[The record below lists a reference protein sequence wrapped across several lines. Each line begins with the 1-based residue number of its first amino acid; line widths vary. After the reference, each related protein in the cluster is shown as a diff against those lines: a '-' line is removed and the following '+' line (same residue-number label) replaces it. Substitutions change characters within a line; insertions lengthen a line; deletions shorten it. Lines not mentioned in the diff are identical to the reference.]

1 MSLTDIGI
9 ASGDLNSASLPE
21 FSPAYRVYSSVQ
33 GIFYRL
39 SCFLRTCNGPV
50 AGRNNRPATGSLY
63 IALCRHDDDGSKVQ
77 SSDGRFVSL
86 RLYDSLPLL
95 LSENQTDIGKHARD
109 GHPPRETDFFLGIFY
124 IVNLGDNAI
133 GLETGDSSVKV
144 PVEGFLAEKILQS
157 ETSAFLQDSE
167 RLADKGLL
175 IGIVTYLV
183 IDEVAYYC
191 IERLVREV
199 KMAGIAFLEM
209 TAVSYAFGFCVAL
222 THLETVIPSWPPVI
236 NAVALRL
243 GESFRGSDS

>member
-1 MSLTDIGI
+1 MRQSQSLVFQAGFPCRPEVPQDVQRISHNPNPRAEPASYAALSPDYNPSDVRTQ
-9 ASGDLNSASLPE
+9 SGDLNSASLPE

-109 GHPPRETDFFLGIFY
+109 GHPPRETDFFLGIF
-124 IVNLGDNAI
+124 
-133 GLETGDSSVKV
+133 
-144 PVEGFLAEKILQS
+144 
-157 ETSAFLQDSE
+157 
-167 RLADKGLL
+167 
-175 IGIVTYLV
+175 
-183 IDEVAYYC
+183 
-191 IERLVREV
+191 
-199 KMAGIAFLEM
+199 
-209 TAVSYAFGFCVAL
+209 
-222 THLETVIPSWPPVI
+222 
-236 NAVALRL
+236 
-243 GESFRGSDS
+243 